1 MKRHRQSG
9 YTLVEVAVISGMSI
23 LIAAGLAAMIH
34 IHFNMLRM
42 AAQYRF
48 LTNDAPTIGLL
59 LTKTIANA
67 DDYRIYPSRTAA
79 LNPPNPPNL
88 SGAANSGSAVRLWM
102 RQANDNTT
110 RQAILSYE
118 TINGNPGLYF
128 FLQTPNT
135 GNVYPANG
143 NFPTSPSWQM
153 AGSDLTGLTF
163 SNTAPNASANLQNAP
178 GILIATLYG
187 ANNQQI
193 SYAAEKK

>member
-1 MKRHRQSG
+1 MKRHRESG
-9 YTLVEVAVISGMSI
+9 YTLVEVALVSGMSVM
-23 LIAAGLAAMIH
+23 IAAGLVAMIH
-34 IHFNMLRM
+34 VHFNMLRT

-48 LTNDAPTIGLL
+48 LTNDAPIIGLL

-67 DDYRIYPSRTAA
+67 NDYRIYPSRTAA
-79 LNPPNPPNL
+79 LGL
-88 SGAANSGSAVRLWM
+88 TGAANTGTDVRLWM

-118 TINGNPGLYF
+118 TINGKPGLYF
-128 FLQTPNT
+128 FLQTPNA

-143 NFPTSPSWQM
+143 NFPSNPTWQM
-153 AGSDLTGLTF
+153 AGSDLTGATF
-163 SNTAPNASANLQNAP
+163 SNTAPDAPVNLQNAP

-187 ANNQQI
+187 ANKQQI